1 MPEKALCGL
10 IARSPFKQL
19 QNQFSQVHEAVQLL
33 VPMLR
38 SALDEDWATAA
49 STELHVRELNQES
62 ERVARDICLHLPN
75 TLFMPIPRGDI
86 LGLLHAQCE
95 LAQRASEIA
104 RLIALTTIAI
114 PAALQDEIRIHL
126 LRAVEVVMRLTS
138 TMEKLDELLQSRFR
152 GHEAVLVQTMIG
164 ELINLEYSSRQRRD
178 EATVKLLGMKDRLPA
193 ADLIALDRLIE
204 LIAGLSA
211 QAKRVGLRL
220 EQLLAS

>member
-1 MPEKALCGL
+1 MPDNVLCGL

-19 QNQFSQVHEAVQLL
+19 RNQFSQVHQAVQLL
-33 VPMLR
+33 VPVLR
-38 SALDEDWATAA
+38 SALDEDWATVT

-75 TLFMPIPRGDI
+75 SLFMPIPRSDI
-86 LGLLHAQCE
+86 LNLLHAQCD
-95 LAQRASEIA
+95 LAQHASEIA
-104 RLIALTTIAI
+104 RLISLTTLAI

-126 LRAVEVVMRLTS
+126 LRAVEVVRHLMRI
-138 TMEKLDELLQSRFR
+138 MGKLDELLESRFR
-152 GHEAVLVQTMIG
+152 GHEAVLVQTMIS
-164 ELINLEYSSRQRRD
+164 ELINVEHSSRQRRD

-220 EQLLAS
+220 EQLMAS